1 MSKTE
6 IPLTS
11 DPDRRLFYNPKT
23 GLVELTQNDGKTLLF
38 QDGDW
43 TYKGKTDIPQAT
55 RDQIEKSIKT
65 QVISTQEAAGGN
77 ANKAKLPGW
86 VKTEKENF
94 NTEDSAKLSEANT
107 GGQGNRGLI
116 RNPGKW
122 KGNWFARR
130 NPNYEEAATELS
142 PHTGNIIK
150 ELMKSAGGYLNYP
163 NDAIYSGDNTG
174 YNQDHVRITQYTYRP
189 PRSSMVKTE
198 KKHKSHWQATQG
210 NQRTSALKDYLGM
223 VKLPM
228 PSDVSDSNNV
238 SWGEDQMNNISAAL
252 TGFVG
257 ANMGL
262 AAGVKAAGGVTGALT
277 GMGGLGDGALTG
289 VAVADAL
296 AGGAAES
303 MMKGPAGATLRA
315 TLQSRIL
322 AGQGVNVSPE
332 SILARGL
339 GVIPN
344 ANLEL
349 LFNSPTLREF
359 QFSWKMTPRSREEAK
374 TVRNIIRFF
383 KQGMAARKLAG
394 KAGKRSL
401 WLGTPNVFHVQYKTN
416 EELDIEGVNK
426 IKTVAVTGCAIN
438 YTPDGVWSAYED
450 GQPTSTVMNLRMQEL
465 EPVYDTDYSTDIMKD
480 RLFNDDIQ
488 DGGKVGG
495 GLYKVGINEVGY

>member
-11 DPDRRLFYNPKT
+11 DPDRRLFYNSKT
-23 GLVELTQNDGKTLLF
+23 GLVELTENDGKTLLF

-55 RDQIEKSIKT
+55 RDQIETSVKS

-94 NTEDSAKLSEANT
+94 NTEDTAKLNEKNNRK

-116 RNPGKW
+116 RNPG
-122 KGNWFARR
+122 RYR
-130 NPNYEEAATELS
+130 SNPNFEEASTELS

-150 ELMKSAGGYLNYP
+150 ELMRSAGGYLNYP
-163 NDAIYSGDNTG
+163 KDAIYSGDSTG
-174 YNQDHVRITQYTYRP
+174 YNQDHVRITQYTYKP
-189 PRSSMVKTE
+189 PRPELVKTE
-198 KKHKSHWQATQG
+198 TGDKSFRAATRG
-210 NQRTSALKDYLGM
+210 TQRGSALKDYLGM

-228 PSDVSDSNNV
+228 PNDVSDSNNV
-238 SWGEDQMNNISAAL
+238 SWGEDTMNNISAAL

-257 ANMGL
+257 ANMGM
-262 AAGVKAAGGVTGALT
+262 AAGAKYGVGSLGALI
-277 GMGGLGDGALTG
+277 GMGGAGDA
-289 VAVADAL
+289 AVSGLAGIDAV
-296 AGGAAES
+296 AGGALSEIQ
-303 MMKGPAGATLRA
+303 KGPAGEVMRS

-322 AGQGVNVSPE
+322 AGQGIQVSPE
-332 SILARGL
+332 SIMARGL
-339 GVIPN
+339 GRIPN

-383 KQGMAARKLAG
+383 KQGMAARKMAG
-394 KAGKRSL
+394 KAGKTSL
-401 WLGTPNVFHVQYKTN
+401 YLGTPNVFHIQYKTN
-416 EELDIEGVNK
+416 EEIDIEGVNK
-426 IKTVAVTGCAIN
+426 IKTCAVTGCAIN

-450 GQPTSTVMNLRMQEL
+450 GQPTSTVMSLRMQEL
-465 EPVYDTDYSTDIMKD
+465 EPVYDTDYSTDIMKE

>member
-11 DPDRRLFYNPKT
+11 DPDRRLFYNSKT
-23 GLVELTQNDGKTLLF
+23 GLVELTENDGKTLLF

-55 RDQIEKSIKT
+55 RDQLETSVKS

-86 VKTEKENF
+86 VKTNKENF
-94 NTEDSAKLSEANT
+94 NPEDTAKLSEKNYKT
-107 GGQGNRGLI
+107 PRSRGGQGNT
-116 RNPGKW
+116 
-122 KGNWFARR
+122 KGVKHKKG

-150 ELMKSAGGYLNYP
+150 ELMRSAGGYLNYP
-163 NDAIYSGDNTG
+163 NDAIYSGDSTG

-198 KKHKSHWQATQG
+198 TGHKSHWQATQG

-223 VKLPM
+223 VKMPM

-238 SWGEDQMNNISAAL
+238 SWGEDQMNNISAAI

-257 ANMGL
+257 ARTGL
-262 AAGVKAAGGVTGALT
+262 AAGAKMGGDLTKFMTGLGSGDAAVTGLLA
-277 GMGGLGDGALTG
+277 GDAIMGGALS
-289 VAVADAL
+289 
-296 AGGAAES
+296 S
-303 MMKGPAGATLRA
+303 MTKGPAGSTLKATI
-315 TLQSRIL
+315 QSRIL

-339 GVIPN
+339 GVVPN

-374 TVRNIIRFF
+374 TIRNIIRFF

>member
-11 DPDRRLFYNPKT
+11 DPDRRLFYNSKT
-23 GLVELTQNDGKTLLF
+23 GLVELTENDGKTLLF

-43 TYKGKTDIPQAT
+43 TYRGKTDIPQET
-55 RDQIEKSIKT
+55 RDQIFETVKSK
-65 QVISTQEAAGGN
+65 VKDTQEAAGGN
-77 ANKAKLPGW
+77 ANKAITPGW
-86 VKTEKENF
+86 IKTSKENF
-94 NTEDSAKLSEANT
+94 DTGDDAKLSETNREENNYRT
-107 GGQGNRGLI
+107 PKSRGGQGNTDGH
-116 RNPGKW
+116 K
-122 KGNWFARR
+122 KKYQ
-130 NPNYEEAATELS
+130 YEEAATELS

-163 NDAIYSGDNTG
+163 NDAIYSGDDTG

-189 PRSSMVKTE
+189 PRSSMVKTSTGT
-198 KKHKSHWQATQG
+198 KSHWAATQG
-210 NQRTSALKDYLGM
+210 NQRTSALKAYHGM

-238 SWGEDQMNNISAAL
+238 SWGEDQMNNISAAI
-252 TGFVG
+252 TGYVG

-262 AAGVKAAGGVTGALT
+262 ATGAKVGGDVAKFMTGLGSGDAAVTGLLAGDAL
-277 GMGGLGDGALTG
+277 MGGALS
-289 VAVADAL
+289 
-296 AGGAAES
+296 S
-303 MMKGPAGATLRA
+303 MTKGPAGATLRA

-339 GVIPN
+339 GVVPN

-359 QFSWKMTPRSREEAK
+359 QFSWKMTPRSKQEAK

-394 KAGKRSL
+394 KAGKKSL

-450 GQPTSTVMNLRMQEL
+450 GQPTSTVMSLRMQEL

>member
-11 DPDRRLFYNPKT
+11 DPDRRLFYNSKT
-23 GLVELTQNDGKTLLF
+23 GLVELTENDGKTLLF

-55 RDQIEKSIKT
+55 RDQLETSVKS

-77 ANKAKLPGW
+77 ANQAKLPGW

-94 NTEDSAKLSEANT
+94 NTEDTAKLNEKNNRK

-116 RNPGKW
+116 RNPG
-122 KGNWFARR
+122 RYR
-130 NPNYEEAATELS
+130 SNPHYEEAATELS

-150 ELMKSAGGYLNYP
+150 ELMRSAGGYLNYP
-163 NDAIYSGDNTG
+163 NDAIYSGDSTG

-198 KKHKSHWQATQG
+198 TGHKSHWQATQG

-223 VKLPM
+223 VKMPM
-228 PSDVSDSNNV
+228 PSDVSDANNV
-238 SWGEDQMNNISAAL
+238 SWGEDTMNNISAAL

-257 ANMGL
+257 ANMGM
-262 AAGVKAAGGVTGALT
+262 AAGAKYGVGSLGALI
-277 GMGGLGDGALTG
+277 GMGGAGDA
-289 VAVADAL
+289 AVSGLAGIDAV
-296 AGGAAES
+296 AGGALSEIQ
-303 MMKGPAGATLRA
+303 KGPAGEVMRS

-322 AGQGVNVSPE
+322 AGQGIEVSPE
-332 SILARGL
+332 SIMARGL
-339 GVIPN
+339 GRIPN

-359 QFSWKMTPRSREEAK
+359 QFSWKMTPRSKEEAK
-374 TVRNIIRFF
+374 TVRHIIRFF
-383 KQGMAARKLAG
+383 KQGMAARKMAG
-394 KAGKRSL
+394 KAGKTTL
-401 WLGTPNVFHVQYKTN
+401 YLGTPNVFHIQYKTN
-416 EELDIEGVNK
+416 EEIDIEGVNK
-426 IKTVAVTGCAIN
+426 IKTCAVTGCAIN

-450 GQPTSTVMNLRMQEL
+450 GQPTSIVMNLRMQEL

>member
-11 DPDRRLFYNPKT
+11 DPDRRLFYNSKT

-43 TYKGKTDIPQAT
+43 TYKGKTDIPQTT
-55 RDQIEKSIKT
+55 RDQIEESIKS

-94 NTEDSAKLSEANT
+94 NTEDTAKLNEKNNRK

-116 RNPGKW
+116 RNPG
-122 KGNWFARR
+122 RYR
-130 NPNYEEAATELS
+130 SNPHYEEAATELS

-150 ELMKSAGGYLNYP
+150 ELMRSAGGYLNYP

-189 PRSSMVKTE
+189 PRSSMVKT
-198 KKHKSHWQATQG
+198 KKGHESHWQATQG

-223 VKLPM
+223 VKMPM

-238 SWGEDQMNNISAAL
+238 SWGEDQMNNISAAI

-257 ANMGL
+257 ARTGL
-262 AAGVKAAGGVTGALT
+262 AAGAKMGGDLTKFMTGLGSGDAAVTGLLAGNAL
-277 GMGGLGDGALTG
+277 MGGALS
-289 VAVADAL
+289 
-296 AGGAAES
+296 S
-303 MMKGPAGATLRA
+303 MTQGPAGSTLKATI
-315 TLQSRIL
+315 QSRIL
-322 AGQGVNVSPE
+322 SGQGVNVSPE

-374 TVRNIIRFF
+374 TIRNIIRFF

>member
-11 DPDRRLFYNPKT
+11 DPDRRLFYNSKT
-23 GLVELTQNDGKTLLF
+23 GLVELTENDGKTLLF

-55 RDQIEKSIKT
+55 RDQIEASVKS
-65 QVISTQEAAGGN
+65 QVKSTQEAAGGN

-94 NTEDSAKLSEANT
+94 NVEDSAKLSEKNYRT
-107 GGQGNRGLI
+107 PKSRGGQGNT
-116 RNPGKW
+116 
-122 KGNWFARR
+122 KGVKHKKKNNF
-130 NPNYEEAATELS
+130 EEASTELS

-150 ELMKSAGGYLNYP
+150 ELMRSAGGYLNYP
-163 NDAIYSGDNTG
+163 KDAIYSGDSTG
-174 YNQDHVRITQYTYRP
+174 YNQDHVRITQYTYKP
-189 PRSSMVKTE
+189 PRPELVKTAE
-198 KKHKSHWQATQG
+198 GDKSFRAATRG
-210 NQRTSALKDYLGM
+210 TQRGSALKDYLGM

-228 PSDVSDSNNV
+228 PNDVSDSNNV
-238 SWGEDQMNNISAAL
+238 SWGEDTMNNISAAL

-257 ANMGL
+257 ANMGM
-262 AAGVKAAGGVTGALT
+262 AAGAKYGVGSLGALI
-277 GMGGLGDGALTG
+277 GMGGAGDA
-289 VAVADAL
+289 AVSGLAGIDAV
-296 AGGAAES
+296 AGGALSEIQ
-303 MMKGPAGATLRA
+303 KGPAGEVMRS

-322 AGQGVNVSPE
+322 AGQGVQVSPE
-332 SILARGL
+332 SIMARGL
-339 GVIPN
+339 GRIPN

-383 KQGMAARKLAG
+383 KQGMAARKMAG
-394 KAGKRSL
+394 KAGKTTL
-401 WLGTPNVFHVQYKTN
+401 YLGTPNVFHIQYKTN
-416 EELDIEGVNK
+416 EEIDIEGVNK
-426 IKTVAVTGCAIN
+426 IKTCAVTGCAIN

-450 GQPTSTVMNLRMQEL
+450 GQPTSTVMSLRMQEL
-465 EPVYDTDYSTDIMKD
+465 EPVYDTDYSTDIMKE
-480 RLFNDDIQ
+480 RLFNDDIK